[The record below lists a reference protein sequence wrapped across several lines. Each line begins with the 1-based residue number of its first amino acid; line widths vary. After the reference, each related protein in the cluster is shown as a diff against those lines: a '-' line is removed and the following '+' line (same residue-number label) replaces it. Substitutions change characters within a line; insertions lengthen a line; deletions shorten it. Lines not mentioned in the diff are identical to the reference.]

1 MERKNLNEELE
12 FVRSQILVFQTRASN
27 LDEGNW
33 KKNISDDFDKGTLWS
48 SYIKITSELKSLL
61 RRNYDA
67 EVM

>member
-1 MERKNLNEELE
+1 MERENLNEELE
-12 FVRSQILVFQTRASN
+12 FVRSQIQVFKTRASN

-33 KKNISDDFDKGTLWS
+33 KKNISDDFDKDTLWS

-67 EVM
+67 EIM

>member
-33 KKNISDDFDKGTLWS
+33 EKNISDDFDKGTLWL